1 MKTIDNKSAKI
12 TDNKPTRKQTW
23 ALFLSTGVDCRNCN
37 LTKEFA
43 AELIIISQT
52 DPKKACDI
60 LIAKG
65 GDFKNELNLKYA
77 IRRVEKK
84 GVAFTFKKKQKPTKI
99 IVNSKTDKKI
109 QAKIRKKIKT
119 LSEEML
125 PKFKTEL
132 EAFTAISDIL
142 NNDGYRCC
150 DGSEWKYK
158 SVYDFY
164 RRNIFKSLKKVSDDL
179 PNDTTASP
187 TEVEISCGISK
198 DTLIKCILE
207 SNIDTTS
214 KVRLITLL

>member
-1 MKTIDNKSAKI
+1 MKIINNKSTEV
-12 TDNKPTRKQTW
+12 TDNRPTNKQTW
-23 ALFLSTGVDCRNCN
+23 ALFLTTGVDCRNCN
-37 LTKEFA
+37 LTKESA
-43 AELIIISQT
+43 AELITVSQT
-52 DPKKACDI
+52 DPKKACGI
-60 LIAKG
+60 LIEKG

-84 GVAFTFKKKQKPTKI
+84 GVAFTFKQKPRKI

-132 EAFTAISDIL
+132 EAFTAMADVL

-164 RRNIFKSLKKVSDDL
+164 RRNIFKSSKKVSDDFL
-179 PNDTTASP
+179 NDSITSS
-187 TEVEISCGISK
+187 TEIEISCGISK

-207 SNIDTTS
+207 SNIDVTS
-214 KVRLITLL
+214 KVRLITLV